1 LTGGATAPA
10 GGERVPPRLRQPRLA
25 DMIAERFRAQIMDGA
40 LAPGERLPRQ
50 EALAQELGVSLVVVR
65 EALRMLEAQGLIT
78 VHRGKTGGA
87 TVRGPDRTALSA
99 AIATAAGLARLPAGD
114 IRATLIA
121 LDGWCAETAAAQ
133 PGRQALVTRLNAS
146 VDAQL
151 SSAAAESEFRRECG
165 RFHAEISRGC
175 GLQTLRL
182 LCDALDATARG
193 LSPAG
198 TRRCEEPGLAVEQVV
213 SEHRQ
218 AVRSISGAD
227 GPAAAAAARHQPAR
241 RR

>member
-1 LTGGATAPA
+1 MTESAAAQA
-10 GGERVPPRLRQPRLA
+10 GDGRLPPRLRQPRLA
-25 DMIAERFRAQIMDGA
+25 DMIAERFRAQIMDGV

-50 EALAQELGVSLVVVR
+50 EALAVELGVSLVVVR

-99 AIATAAGLARLPAGD
+99 ALATAAALARIPAGD
-114 IRATLIA
+114 VRSTVIA
-121 LDGWCAETAAAQ
+121 LDGLCAETAAGQA
-133 PGRQALVTRLNAS
+133 GRAALIARLNHS

-151 SSAAAESEFRRECG
+151 SSTGEEGRFRRECG

-175 GLQTLRL
+175 GLEMLRAI
-182 LCDALDATARG
+182 CDALDTAARG
-193 LSPAG
+193 LGQAG
-198 TRRCEEPGLAVEQVV
+198 TRRCEEPGLTPERVV
-213 SEHRQ
+213 TEHRQ
-218 AVRSISGAD
+218 AVRAMAEGD
-227 GPAAAAAARHQPAR
+227 GPAASAAARHGPAR

>member
-1 LTGGATAPA
+1 MTGGATAPA
-10 GGERVPPRLRQPRLA
+10 DGERVPPRLRQPRLA
-25 DMIAERFRAQIMDGA
+25 DMIAERFRGQIMDGA

-99 AIATAAGLARLPAGD
+99 AIATVAGLARLPADD
-114 IRATLIA
+114 IRSTLIA

-133 PGRQALVTRLNAS
+133 ADREALVTQLNAA

-151 SSAAAESEFRRECG
+151 SSAAADSEFRRECG

-175 GLQTLRL
+175 GLETLRL
-182 LCDALDATARG
+182 LCDALEVAARG
-193 LSPAG
+193 LGPAG
-198 TRRCEEPGLAVEQVV
+198 IRRCEQPGLAVEQIVR
-213 SEHRQ
+213 EHRQ
-218 AVRSISGAD
+218 AVRAISEAD
-227 GPAAAAAARHQPAR
+227 GPAASAAARHQPAR